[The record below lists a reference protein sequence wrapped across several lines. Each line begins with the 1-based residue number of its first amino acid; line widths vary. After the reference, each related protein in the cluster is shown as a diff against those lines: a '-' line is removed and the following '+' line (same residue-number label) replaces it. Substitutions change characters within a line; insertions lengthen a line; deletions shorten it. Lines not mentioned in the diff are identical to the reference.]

1 MAGSKSQTW
10 IIGTVLVA
18 LLIFVSAWFLLVS
31 PRQARTDEARADN
44 EAALF
49 EQDQLRSRLAVLEEQ
64 ATHLDEYQGEI
75 DALSVQIPP
84 EPRIPDYVRSLQGLA
99 DQYGVTITALSPSFP
114 IAFGEAVGATVV
126 VTPTPTGTE
135 DAAGTD
141 PVGTAEDTAT
151 AAQEASDE
159 AAGETAV
166 EPAPATPETTAASG
180 LFAIPVGIQ
189 VVGTYTNVC
198 AFLEGMQ
205 TQTGRVFLV
214 TVFDAIA
221 QDAQDSQGGRPA
233 TAPGDVELTI
243 NGFLYEYLDS
253 TSVSTDQTEE
263 PAEPAPL
270 PSSERNPFA
279 SITGS

>member
-31 PRQARTDEARADN
+31 PRQARADEARADN

-64 ATHLDEYQGEI
+64 STHLDEYQAEV

-114 IAFGEAVGATVV
+114 IAFGEAVGTTAVV
-126 VTPTPTGTE
+126 LPTETE

-141 PVGTAEDTAT
+141 PVASAEDTAVQAEET
-151 AAQEASDE
+151 TDGS
-159 AAGETAV
+159 AGETAP

-189 VVGTYTNVC
+189 VVGTYTSVC
-198 AFLEGMQ
+198 AFLEGLQ
-205 TQTGRVFLV
+205 TQIGRVFLV
-214 TVFDAIA
+214 TAFDAVA
-221 QDAQDSQGGRPA
+221 QDAQDAQGGRPA

-253 TSVSTDQTEE
+253 TSVSTDQTEV

>member
-1 MAGSKSQTW
+1 MGGSKSQTW
-10 IIGTVLVA
+10 IAGTVLVA
-18 LLIFVSAWFLLVS
+18 LLILAATWFLLVS
-31 PRQARTDEARADN
+31 PRRVQTDDAQTAN
-44 EAALF
+44 AAALS
-49 EQDQLRSRLAVLEEQ
+49 EQDLLRSQLAVLEEQ

-84 EPRIPDYVRSLQGLA
+84 EPRITDYVRSLQGLA
-99 DQYGVTITALSPSFP
+99 DQYGVTITALNPSFP
-114 IAFGEAVGATVV
+114 IAFGEAVGVTVV
-126 VTPTPTGTE
+126 ATPTPTE
-135 DAAGTD
+135 APAGTD
-141 PVGTAEDTAT
+141 PVASAEDTA
-151 AAQEASDE
+151 AAAEVTGNESS
-159 AAGETAV
+159 GVTPV
-166 EPAPATPETTAASG
+166 EPAPATPTTTAASG

-189 VVGTYTNVC
+189 VVGTYTNVF
-198 AFLEGMQ
+198 AFLEGIQ

-214 TVFDAIA
+214 TVLDAIA
-221 QDAQDSQGGRPA
+221 QNAQDSQGGRPP

-253 TSVSTDQTEE
+253 TAVITDGTEE